1 VPIDLPEDEDRDD
14 SPTHECSQDEVLDYR
29 LFLDR
34 QDEVTLNDEVTAY
47 LASPQGQFEVW
58 YAERERRRGARTSR
72 AVPSPRGGRPHGSH
86 VHGPVAGRTPGVSR
100 DSPSAPRANSRDSP
114 R

>member
-1 VPIDLPEDEDRDD
+1 VPIDVPEDEEARCPDCGGPVAREDAR
-14 SPTHECSQDEVLDYR
+14 THECDRDAVFDYR

-58 YAERERRRGARTSR
+58 YAERERRRGER
-72 AVPSPRGGRPHGSH
+72 
-86 VHGPVAGRTPGVSR
+86 
-100 DSPSAPRANSRDSP
+100 
-114 R
+114 